1 MENSIYDGKFI
12 GNILVLGRTECG
24 KTTFIQNLGINNF
37 FGDLKVVKWLSGI
50 RLNKKRE
57 AEIESNF
64 NCEVNFAYPNDRDEL
79 ADKIEEYKL
88 ESESEGEN
96 DDNIDNVNSFGEN
109 KKRDKLIVFD
119 DVSGLADDSKKFAS
133 FLTVA
138 RKYNYN
144 CIYAFHTIY
153 TEKTNWKTI
162 LSQTNIFNIFPAS
175 VPISSVKKILELSCI
190 RKTSKYI
197 PQASL
202 WISRLFIE
210 LANKNDKVC
219 LTLDCSNVNTD
230 GPGRFRTKA
239 DNPETQFC
247 YFNTANDEQVFN
259 RFISK
264 RINSEKHLNDHL
276 FEIVEV
282 VSKFNKNLKFNAN
295 NKLKELENDTKTTRT
310 SETYFNGAEKRKRIL
325 KEGIDGVIDTDAND
339 ELSLVRNNEIFRKR
353 AKPGYLL
360 RRYRSQKTRKKREKE
375 I

>member
-1 MENSIYDGKFI
+1 MENSTYDGKFI

-37 FGDLKVVKWLSGI
+37 FGDLKIVKWVSGI
-50 RLNKKRE
+50 RLNGKRE

-64 NCEVNFAYPNDRDEL
+64 SCEVNFAYPTDKEEL

-88 ESESEGEN
+88 ESESEN
-96 DDNIDNVNSFGEN
+96 DNDNFDNVNILGEN

-144 CIYAFHTIY
+144 CVYAFHTIY
-153 TEKTNWKTI
+153 TEKSNWKTI

-197 PQASL
+197 PQSSL

-219 LTLDCSNVNTD
+219 LTLDCSNINTD

-247 YFNTANDEQVFN
+247 YFNTTNDEQVFN
-259 RFISK
+259 QFISK
-264 RINSEKHLNDHL
+264 RINSEKSTNEHL

-282 VSKFNKNLKFNAN
+282 VSKFNKNIKFNAT
-295 NKLKELENDTKTTRT
+295 NKLKELDNGTKTSRT
-310 SETYFNGAEKRKRIL
+310 SETYFDGARKR
-325 KEGIDGVIDTDAND
+325 ERTSDNGIESVVDND
-339 ELSLVRNNEIFRKR
+339 KNNDISFIRNNEIFRKR

-360 RRYRSQKTRKKREKE
+360 KR
-375 I
+375 

>member
-1 MENSIYDGKFI
+1 MENAVYNGQFI

-24 KTTFIQNLGINNF
+24 KTTFIQNLAINDF
-37 FGDLKVVKWLSGI
+37 FGELKIVKWVSGI
-50 RLNKKRE
+50 RLSKKRE

-64 NCEVNFAYPNDRDEL
+64 NCEVNFAYPNDKDEL

-88 ESESEGEN
+88 ESDSQTDEN
-96 DDNIDNVNSFGEN
+96 DEENNVNSFGEN

-138 RKYNYN
+138 RKYNYS

-153 TEKTNWKTI
+153 TEKANWRTI

-175 VPISSVKKILELSCI
+175 VPINSVKKILELGCI
-190 RKTSKYI
+190 RKTNKYI

-202 WISRLFIE
+202 WISTLFIE
-210 LANKNDKVC
+210 LANKNYKVC
-219 LTLDCSNVNTD
+219 LTLDCSNVNKD

-239 DNPETQFC
+239 DNPDTQFC
-247 YFNTANDEQVFN
+247 YFNNTRDEQVYN

-264 RINSEKHLNDHL
+264 RIKAENNSSNNHL

-282 VSKFNKNLKFNAN
+282 VSKFDKNIKFDAT
-295 NKLKELENDTKTTRT
+295 NKLKELDDDTETSRT
-310 SETYFNGAEKRKRIL
+310 SETDFVRTKKGKRTFDERFRSVINESADKTEFDNNEK
-325 KEGIDGVIDTDAND
+325 V
-339 ELSLVRNNEIFRKR
+339 SLIRNNEIFRKR

-360 RRYRSQKTRKKREKE
+360 KR
-375 I
+375 

>member
-1 MENSIYDGKFI
+1 MENSTYDGKFI

-37 FGDLKVVKWLSGI
+37 FGDLKIVKWVSGI
-50 RLNKKRE
+50 RLNGKRE

-64 NCEVNFAYPNDRDEL
+64 SCEVNFAYPTDKEEL

-88 ESESEGEN
+88 ESESEN
-96 DDNIDNVNSFGEN
+96 DNDNFDNVNILGEN

-119 DVSGLADDSKKFAS
+119 DVSGLADDSKKFTS

-144 CIYAFHTIY
+144 CVYAFHTIY
-153 TEKTNWKTI
+153 TEKSNWKTI

-197 PQASL
+197 PQSSL

-219 LTLDCSNVNTD
+219 LTLDCSNINTD

-247 YFNTANDEQVFN
+247 YFNTTNDEQVFN
-259 RFISK
+259 QFISK
-264 RINSEKHLNDHL
+264 RINSEKSTNEHL

-282 VSKFNKNLKFNAN
+282 VSKFNKNIKFNAT
-295 NKLKELENDTKTTRT
+295 NKLKGLDNGTKTSRT
-310 SETYFNGAEKRKRIL
+310 SETYFDGARKR
-325 KEGIDGVIDTDAND
+325 ERTSDNGIESVVDND
-339 ELSLVRNNEIFRKR
+339 KNNDISFIRNNEIFRKR

-360 RRYRSQKTRKKREKE
+360 KR
-375 I
+375 

>member
-1 MENSIYDGKFI
+1 MENSTYDGKFI

-37 FGDLKVVKWLSGI
+37 FGDLKIVKWVSGI
-50 RLNKKRE
+50 RLNGKRE

-64 NCEVNFAYPNDRDEL
+64 SCEVNFAYPTDKEEL

-88 ESESEGEN
+88 EFESEN
-96 DDNIDNVNSFGEN
+96 DNDNFDNVNNTFGEN

-119 DVSGLADDSKKFAS
+119 DVSGLADDSKKFGS

-144 CIYAFHTIY
+144 CVYAFHTIY
-153 TEKTNWKTI
+153 TQKSNWKTI

-197 PQASL
+197 PQSSL

-219 LTLDCSNVNTD
+219 LTLDCSNINTD
-230 GPGRFRTKA
+230 GPCRFRTKA

-247 YFNTANDEQVFN
+247 YFNTTNDEQVFN
-259 RFISK
+259 QFISK
-264 RINSEKHLNDHL
+264 RINSEKSTNEHL

-282 VSKFNKNLKFNAN
+282 VSKFNKNIKFNAT
-295 NKLKELENDTKTTRT
+295 NKLKELDNGTKTSRT
-310 SETYFNGAEKRKRIL
+310 SETYFDGARKR
-325 KEGIDGVIDTDAND
+325 ERTSDNGIELVVDND
-339 ELSLVRNNEIFRKR
+339 KNNDISFIRNNEIFRKR

-360 RRYRSQKTRKKREKE
+360 KR
-375 I
+375 

>member
-50 RLNKKRE
+50 RLNQKRE

-64 NCEVNFAYPNDRDEL
+64 NCDVHFAYPHDKEEL
-79 ADKIEEYKL
+79 SDKIEEYKL
-88 ESESEGEN
+88 ESEHEN
-96 DDNIDNVNSFGEN
+96 ENENNINNVNSFGEN

-153 TEKTNWKTI
+153 TEKTNWRTI

-219 LTLDCSNVNTD
+219 LTLDCSNVNID

-247 YFNTANDEQVFN
+247 YFNTPNDEQVFN
-259 RFISK
+259 RFVSK
-264 RINSEKHLNDHL
+264 YINSEKHLNDHL

-295 NKLKELENDTKTTRT
+295 NKFKELENDTKASGT
-310 SETYFNGAEKRKRIL
+310 SETHFNGTEKRKRIL
-325 KEGIDGVIDTDAND
+325 EEGIDGVINTDSNSS
-339 ELSLVRNNEIFRKR
+339 LSASRDNEIFRKR

-360 RRYRSQKTRKKREKE
+360 RR
-375 I
+375 

>member
-1 MENSIYDGKFI
+1 MKI
-12 GNILVLGRTECG
+12 
-24 KTTFIQNLGINNF
+24 
-37 FGDLKVVKWLSGI
+37 
-50 RLNKKRE
+50 KK
-57 AEIESNF
+57 EI
-64 NCEVNFAYPNDRDEL
+64 
-79 ADKIEEYKL
+79 I
-88 ESESEGEN
+88 
-96 DDNIDNVNSFGEN
+96 
-109 KKRDKLIVFD
+109 FD

-190 RKTSKYI
+190 RKTSIYI
-197 PQASL
+197 PQVSL

-325 KEGIDGVIDTDAND
+325 QEGIDGVIDTDAND

-360 RRYRSQKTRKKREKE
+360 RR
-375 I
+375 

>member
-1 MENSIYDGKFI
+1 MENSTYDGKFI
-12 GNILVLGRTECG
+12 GNILIVGRTECG
-24 KTTFIQNLGINNF
+24 KTTFLQNLGVNNF
-37 FGDLKVVKWLSGI
+37 FGQLKKVKWVSGI
-50 RLNKKRE
+50 RLDKRRE

-64 NCEVNFAYPNDRDEL
+64 NCEVKFSYPSDKEEL
-79 ADKIEEYKL
+79 SAKIEEYKL
-88 ESESEGEN
+88 ESESENEN
-96 DDNIDNVNSFGEN
+96 DNYDNVNIFGEN

-144 CIYAFHTIY
+144 CVYAFHTIY
-153 TEKTNWKTI
+153 TEKSNWKTI

-197 PQASL
+197 PQSSL

-219 LTLDCSNVNTD
+219 LTLDCSNKNKD

-247 YFNTANDEQVFN
+247 YFNSSNDEQVFN
-259 RFISK
+259 QFVSK
-264 RINSEKHLNDHL
+264 RINSENNLKEHL

-282 VSKFNKNLKFNAN
+282 VSKFDKNIKFNAL
-295 NKLKELENDTKTTRT
+295 NKLKELNDDTKTSGT
-310 SETYFNGAEKRKRIL
+310 SETYFDGAREGKKRTIDNSGESVNNT
-325 KEGIDGVIDTDAND
+325 KENN
-339 ELSLVRNNEIFRKR
+339 ELSFIRNNEFFRKR

-360 RRYRSQKTRKKREKE
+360 KR
-375 I
+375 

>member
-1 MENSIYDGKFI
+1 MENSTYDGKFI

-37 FGDLKVVKWLSGI
+37 FGDLKIVKWVSGI
-50 RLNKKRE
+50 RLNGKRE

-64 NCEVNFAYPNDRDEL
+64 SCEVNFAYPTDKEEL

-88 ESESEGEN
+88 ESESEN
-96 DDNIDNVNSFGEN
+96 DNDNFDNVNILGEN

-119 DVSGLADDSKKFAS
+119 GVSGLADDSKKFAS

-144 CIYAFHTIY
+144 CVYAFHTIY
-153 TEKTNWKTI
+153 TEKSNWKTI

-197 PQASL
+197 PQSSL

-219 LTLDCSNVNTD
+219 LTLDCSNINTD

-247 YFNTANDEQVFN
+247 YFNTTNDEQVFN
-259 RFISK
+259 QFISK
-264 RINSEKHLNDHL
+264 RINSEKSTNEHL

-282 VSKFNKNLKFNAN
+282 VSKFNKNIKFNAT
-295 NKLKELENDTKTTRT
+295 NKLKELDNGTKTSRT
-310 SETYFNGAEKRKRIL
+310 SETYFDGARKR
-325 KEGIDGVIDTDAND
+325 ERTSDNGIESVVDND
-339 ELSLVRNNEIFRKR
+339 KNNDISFIRNNEIFRKR

-360 RRYRSQKTRKKREKE
+360 KR
-375 I
+375 

>member
-1 MENSIYDGKFI
+1 MENSTYDGKFI

-37 FGDLKVVKWLSGI
+37 FGDLKIVKWVSGI
-50 RLNKKRE
+50 RLNGKRE

-64 NCEVNFAYPNDRDEL
+64 SCEVNFAYPTDKEEL

-88 ESESEGEN
+88 ESESEN
-96 DDNIDNVNSFGEN
+96 DNDNFDNVNNTFGEN

-119 DVSGLADDSKKFAS
+119 DVSGLADDSKKFGS

-144 CIYAFHTIY
+144 CVYAFHTIY
-153 TEKTNWKTI
+153 TEKSNWKTI

-197 PQASL
+197 PQSSL

-219 LTLDCSNVNTD
+219 LTLDCSNINTD

-239 DNPETQFC
+239 DNQKLNFVISIQQMT
-247 YFNTANDEQVFN
+247 N
-259 RFISK
+259 RFLTS
-264 RINSEKHLNDHL
+264 LL
-276 FEIVEV
+276 
-282 VSKFNKNLKFNAN
+282 AN
-295 NKLKELENDTKTTRT
+295 
-310 SETYFNGAEKRKRIL
+310 
-325 KEGIDGVIDTDAND
+325 V
-339 ELSLVRNNEIFRKR
+339 
-353 AKPGYLL
+353 
-360 RRYRSQKTRKKREKE
+360 
-375 I
+375 

>member
-1 MENSIYDGKFI
+1 MENSVYNGKFA

-24 KTTFIQNLGINNF
+24 KTTFIQNLAINDF
-37 FGDLKVVKWLSGI
+37 FGDLKIVKWLSGI

-64 NCEVNFAYPNDRDEL
+64 NCEVNFAYPNDKDEL

-88 ESESEGEN
+88 ESEGQTNEN
-96 DDNIDNVNSFGEN
+96 NDEDYQTVNIFGEN

-138 RKYNYN
+138 RKYNYS

-153 TEKTNWKTI
+153 TEKSNWKTI

-175 VPISSVKKILELSCI
+175 VPFNSVKKILELGCI
-190 RKTSKYI
+190 RKTNKYI

-210 LANKNDKVC
+210 LANKNYKVC
-219 LTLDCSNVNTD
+219 LTLDCSNVNTN

-239 DNPETQFC
+239 DNPDTQFC
-247 YFNTANDEQVFN
+247 YFNNTKDEQVYN
-259 RFISK
+259 RFINK
-264 RINSEKHLNDHL
+264 RIKAENNSSNNHL
-276 FEIVEV
+276 FKIVEV
-282 VSKFNKNLKFNAN
+282 VSKFDKNIKFDAS
-295 NKLKELENDTKTTRT
+295 NKLKELDNDTETGRASK
-310 SETYFNGAEKRKRIL
+310 TYFDGTKKGKRTFDERLRSVINGSAIDSEK
-325 KEGIDGVIDTDAND
+325 V
-339 ELSLVRNNEIFRKR
+339 SLIRNNEILRKR

-360 RRYRSQKTRKKREKE
+360 KR
-375 I
+375 